1 LRAVGHSQEARF
13 QDWGLWP
20 VGWAHGQSFFFQFVA
35 LGQVKRPSR
44 RRASFGEVGPGKG
57 WFEGRLQ
64 GRFGLWFG
72 WSRFGSAI
80 KPFGLRELWPSD
92 LRWQAVTRR
101 QRRFGL
107 QFVAIFKRI
116 FKRIIFGSTRIRPA
130 FGAIVSF
137 RHAFALGF
145 KPTIKFIRS
154 NGFRP
159 SESAFREF

>member
-1 LRAVGHSQEARF
+1 MRAVGHSQEARF

-20 VGWAHGQSFFFQFVA
+20 VGWANGQSFFFQFVA

-80 KPFGLRELWPSD
+80 KSFGLRELWPSD
-92 LRWQAVTRR
+92 LRREAVTWW
-101 QRRFGL
+101 QRRHGL
-107 QFVAIFKRI
+107 QCFEVLKW
-116 FKRIIFGSTRIRPA
+116 IIFGSTWIRPA

>member
-1 LRAVGHSQEARF
+1 VVGPCREARF

-20 VGWAHGQSFFFQFVA
+20 VGWADGQSFFFQFVA

-80 KPFGLRELWPSD
+80 KSFGLREFWPSD
-92 LRWQAVTRR
+92 LRWQAVTWR

-107 QFVAIFKRI
+107 QSFEVLKW
-116 FKRIIFGSTRIRPA
+116 IIFGSTWIRPA

-137 RHAFALGF
+137 RHTFALGF
-145 KPTIKFIRS
+145 KPTIKFI
-154 NGFRP
+154 
-159 SESAFREF
+159 

>member
-1 LRAVGHSQEARF
+1 MVGSCREARF
-13 QDWGLWP
+13 QGWGLWP
-20 VGWAHGQSFFFQFVA
+20 VGWANGQSFFFQFVA

-57 WFEGRLQ
+57 WFEKWIQ
-64 GRFGLWFG
+64 G
-72 WSRFGSAI
+72 RFGSAI
-80 KPFGLRELWPSD
+80 KSFGLRELWPSD
-92 LRWQAVTRR
+92 LRWQAVTWW
-101 QRRFGL
+101 QRRHGL
-107 QFVAIFKRI
+107 QCFEVLKWT
-116 FKRIIFGSTRIRPA
+116 IFGSTRIRPA

-137 RHAFALGF
+137 WHAFALGF

>member
-1 LRAVGHSQEARF
+1 MVGPCREARF

-44 RRASFGEVGPGKG
+44 RRASFGEVRPGKG

-64 GRFGLWFG
+64 GRFRLWFG

-80 KPFGLRELWPSD
+80 KSIGLRELGTSER
-92 LRWQAVTRR
+92 RWQAITWR
-101 QRRFGL
+101 
-107 QFVAIFKRI
+107 
-116 FKRIIFGSTRIRPA
+116 S
-130 FGAIVSF
+130 
-137 RHAFALGF
+137 AFALGF

-159 SESAFREF
+159 AESAFRKF

>member
-1 LRAVGHSQEARF
+1 MVGSCREARF
-13 QDWGLWP
+13 QGWGLWP
-20 VGWAHGQSFFFQFVA
+20 VGWANGQSFFFQFVA

-57 WFEGRLQ
+57 RFEEWIQ
-64 GRFGLWFG
+64 G
-72 WSRFGSAI
+72 RFGSAI
-80 KPFGLRELWPSD
+80 KSFGLRELWPSD

-107 QFVAIFKRI
+107 QFVAIFERI
-116 FKRIIFGSTRIRPA
+116 FERIIFGSTRIRPA

-137 RHAFALGF
+137 WHAFALGF